1 MPTYLFRGEMVTRE
15 SDVVVSIDAGS
26 KEEAEALLDQCGY
39 DEIVD
44 EGNPE
49 TTEFH
54 WDGSEITEEISK

>member
-1 MPTYLFRGEMVTRE
+1 MVTRE